1 MILQLL
7 STSDPRNKVE
17 KTTTQIASLSGALK
31 DGSSITD
38 PVILVESAD
47 LPAANYAFIEVF
59 QNRYYFIKDIRNVNN
74 NLWEI
79 SMHVD
84 VLMSYS
90 SAILSS
96 PCIVAKTASDRFNL
110 YLPDPNFKC
119 QQNDR
124 YGMVSFPSGFDA
136 SNAYFYLTLFG

>member
-1 MILQLL
+1 MILELL

-17 KTTTQIASLSGALK
+17 KTTTQVASLDGALK

-38 PVILVESAD
+38 PVILVEAAD
-47 LPAANYAFIEVF
+47 LPAANYASIAAF
-59 QNRYYFIKDIRNVNN
+59 QDRYYFIKDIRNVHN

-79 SMHVD
+79 SLHVD

-90 SAILSS
+90 SVILSS
-96 PCIVAKTASDRFNL
+96 PCIVAKTASDNFNL

-124 YGMVSFPSGFDA
+124 YGMISFPSGFDA
-136 SNAYFYLTLFG
+136 DDAYFYLTLFG

>member
-1 MILQLL
+1 MNILLYNTA
-7 STSDPRNKVE
+7 SPRNKVI
-17 KTTTQIASLSGALK
+17 KDKSLVTTLTGSLK

-38 PVILVESAD
+38 PVILVESAT
-47 LPAANYAFIEVF
+47 LPAANYAFIEAF
-59 QNRYYFIKDIRNVNN
+59 QSRYYFIKDIRNVNN
-74 NLWEI
+74 ALWEI

-84 VLMSYS
+84 VLMSF
-90 SAILSS
+90 SASVLTS
-96 PCIVAKTASDRFNL
+96 PCIVAKTASDKYNL

-136 SNAYFYLTLFG
+136 DNAYFYLTLFG